1 MGRLLIMTLILSEQ
15 QFGLQITADLL
26 ELLLKINKFHYL
38 T

>member
-26 ELLLKINKFHYL
+26 ELPLKINKFHYL